1 MTTIPQKF
9 SLIFKLKHSLI
20 FQTLTNVLLKFTNA
34 TRTLTVRTLLDLTIA
49 NVKMAIPEMEE
60 RAKVKKDN

>member
-20 FQTLTNVLLKFTNA
+20 FQILTNVLLKLTNV
-34 TRTLTVRTLLDLTIA
+34 TRKLTVRTLLDLTIA
-49 NVKMAIPEMEE
+49 NVKMGIPEVEE
-60 RAKVKKDN
+60 RVKVKKNS

>member
-1 MTTIPQKF
+1 MTTVPQKF

>member
-20 FQTLTNVLLKFTNA
+20 FQILTNVLLKLTNV
-34 TRTLTVRTLLDLTIA
+34 TRKLTVRTLLDLTIA
-49 NVKMAIPEMEE
+49 NVKMGIPEVEE
-60 RAKVKKDN
+60 RAKVKKNS